1 MIVTARVLFQ
11 AATQQRSSRVSLKN
25 LEEQLSESGMAGEL
39 AGWLAGRLETR
50 RCLRLTRN
58 RSGNRARASP
68 ASQRRGEA
76 QHSELSTHRLTD

>member
-39 AGWLAGRLETR
+39 AGWP
-50 RCLRLTRN
+50 
-58 RSGNRARASP
+58 ARDASLP
-68 ASQRRGEA
+68 ALNPQP
-76 QHSELSTHRLTD
+76 